1 MMEDQ
6 HADEHIQELG
16 RLYDLLARVNSLDR
30 LRLYFG
36 NYIKVTQLIYLTIYE
51 FVATQHIK

>member
-36 NYIKVTQLIYLTIYE
+36 NYIKVAQLIYFNNLRIRSNSTY
-51 FVATQHIK
+51 